1 MHCRLTLSEFKVN
14 VSDSINRCARRLQT
28 RVLALDRHGAG
39 EVGAD
44 DHVQVFLFDT
54 SAGELRGRP
63 IKAQRG
69 LSPSTLEA
77 AETRAIEFYGET
89 RASDR

>member
-1 MHCRLTLSEFKVN
+1 MPMHEPPSCRLAAKQLRYAK
-14 VSDSINRCARRLQT
+14 RLGEGRAVFQT
-28 RVLALDRHGAG
+28 RVVALDRDGAG

-63 IKAQRG
+63 IKARRG
-69 LSPSTLEA
+69 VSAHP
-77 AETRAIEFYGET
+77 R
-89 RASDR
+89 